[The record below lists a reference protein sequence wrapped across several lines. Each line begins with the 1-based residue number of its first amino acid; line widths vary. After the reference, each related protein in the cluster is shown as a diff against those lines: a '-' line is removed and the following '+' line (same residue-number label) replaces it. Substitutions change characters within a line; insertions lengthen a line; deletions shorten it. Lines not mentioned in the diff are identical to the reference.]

1 MAEKIQKKQYGEA
14 FTAEEA
20 REIYRIAGT
29 TLAIVTVLS
38 MSGDDPDD
46 DRTFIGKMKARAKR
60 EVFTLTQ
67 GMDPV
72 FWLSWRSASYLKQLG
87 TALKNLVLLEEY
99 KTKEGYKG
107 VDQLKR
113 AVTPGMVRALPN
125 KED

>member
-1 MAEKIQKKQYGEA
+1 
-14 FTAEEA
+14 
-20 REIYRIAGT
+20 
-29 TLAIVTVLS
+29 
-38 MSGDDPDD
+38 
-46 DRTFIGKMKARAKR
+46 
-60 EVFTLTQ
+60 
-67 GMDPV
+67 
-72 FWLSWRSASYLKQLG
+72 LSWRSASYLKQLG